1 MSAPSTPERLPT
13 LPNMRTP
20 AYVEVATSAPA
31 PVTPVLYARSDSNAL
46 FAFNPHRLDNVIESG
61 FAKAEFVASMRDNG
75 FMPPPGVR
83 GHHSRVRKLR
93 TTSKT
98 LPHYWNKQ
106 YYDKPLAQAFLLD
119 AAAKDKFEDKH
130 YMFDRPTITMMNFA
144 DHLLKNPVDMMTVAE
159 ACWSAMSQ

>member
-20 AYVEVATSAPA
+20 AYVEVPS
-31 PVTPVLYARSDSNAL
+31 PVLYARSDSNEL
-46 FAFNPHRLDNVIESG
+46 FTLNPYRLEKVIDDG
-61 FAKAEFVASMRDNG
+61 FAKAEFVASMRENG
-75 FMPPPGVR
+75 HMEPPYLR
-83 GHHSRVRKLR
+83 GHISRVRKLR
-93 TTSKT
+93 TTCKT
-98 LPHYWNKQ
+98 LPYYWNKQ
-106 YYDKPLAQAFLLD
+106 YHGKPLAQAFLLD

-159 ACWSAMSQ
+159 ACFTAMSQ